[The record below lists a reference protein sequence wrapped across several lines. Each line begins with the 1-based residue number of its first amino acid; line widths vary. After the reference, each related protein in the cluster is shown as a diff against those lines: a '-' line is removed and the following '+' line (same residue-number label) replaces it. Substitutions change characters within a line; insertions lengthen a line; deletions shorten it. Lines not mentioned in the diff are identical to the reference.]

1 MNRSIIAKL
10 WITIVLLIVAVLLA
24 LGIGLF
30 QAVEKYYYK
39 QIENNFISQG
49 REVIELYIEDPAKF
63 EENNEIDHASRM
75 MKAHAMILNDKGII
89 QICDTMMNMSSGS
102 FFEETELTRIF
113 SGKIIAK
120 RGYHQNFNLQ
130 MLTIGLPIIKNN
142 AVENALLIY
151 TPIAPLSSVLKSFQA
166 IIYWG
171 LLIAVILSSILAF
184 FLSRTLSRPLIRMNQ
199 IALSLSDGDY
209 SQRVNVKNSDEIG
222 VLGNSLNFLS
232 QKLKKNITE
241 LSYEKEKIENI
252 LLSISDGVITFDR
265 TGKIILLNPQAKCLL
280 EYCEDVEKDKSLE
293 HCQYLSQLNS
303 LYMHVMEKEELIE
316 GEIYIK
322 AKILLVK
329 LSPLF
334 DRSSK
339 DIIGVVT
346 VLQDVTKER
355 KLEEM
360 RRDFVTNVSHELRTP
375 ISLIQGYSEALIDD
389 VYESPEQQNSFLKV
403 ILLEANRLK
412 RLVNDLLELSRLQ
425 SDVIDL
431 EKEWINIAQLIN
443 EVNVKF
449 QTSLLQNN
457 IDFEMAIDTKAESI
471 FADRFKLE
479 QVLIN
484 LISNAIRYS
493 FDGKIIVTTQKREN
507 GVELRISDTGEG
519 IPEDDLPLI
528 FERLYRSDK
537 SRNRESGGTGIGL
550 SIVKNIIDAHNGMIH
565 VKSILG
571 EGTTFTILFPSMK

>member
-1 MNRSIIAKL
+1 
-10 WITIVLLIVAVLLA
+10 
-24 LGIGLF
+24 
-30 QAVEKYYYK
+30 
-39 QIENNFISQG
+39 
-49 REVIELYIEDPAKF
+49 
-63 EENNEIDHASRM
+63 
-75 MKAHAMILNDKGII
+75 
-89 QICDTMMNMSSGS
+89 
-102 FFEETELTRIF
+102 
-113 SGKIIAK
+113 
-120 RGYHQNFNLQ
+120 
-130 MLTIGLPIIKNN
+130 
-142 AVENALLIY
+142 
-151 TPIAPLSSVLKSFQA
+151 
-166 IIYWG
+166 
-171 LLIAVILSSILAF
+171 
-184 FLSRTLSRPLIRMNQ
+184 
-199 IALSLSDGDY
+199 
-209 SQRVNVKNSDEIG
+209 
-222 VLGNSLNFLS
+222 
-232 QKLKKNITE
+232 
-241 LSYEKEKIENI
+241 
-252 LLSISDGVITFDR
+252 
-265 TGKIILLNPQAKCLL
+265 
-280 EYCEDVEKDKSLE
+280 
-293 HCQYLSQLNS
+293 
-303 LYMHVMEKEELIE
+303 
-316 GEIYIK
+316 
-322 AKILLVK
+322 
-329 LSPLF
+329 
-334 DRSSK
+334 
-339 DIIGVVT
+339 
-346 VLQDVTKER
+346 
-355 KLEEM
+355 
-360 RRDFVTNVSHELRTP
+360 
-375 ISLIQGYSEALIDD
+375 
-389 VYESPEQQNSFLKV
+389 V